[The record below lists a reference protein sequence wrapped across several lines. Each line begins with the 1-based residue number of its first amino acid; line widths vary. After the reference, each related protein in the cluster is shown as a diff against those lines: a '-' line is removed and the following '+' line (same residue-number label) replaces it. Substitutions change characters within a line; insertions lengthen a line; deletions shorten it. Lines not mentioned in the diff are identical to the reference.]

1 MGGPQGASYSL
12 PRKNFTPPLP
22 IVKGEFGRGEIFL
35 REGVRRPLETPIK
48 EWPPIVYHCRR
59 LFLNVKSLISINFCF
74 HFNIY
79 CCLFSREKTH
89 KIWNFQFQVLI
100 FSKEIARSTSTF
112 IRFTNIADLSLL
124 KNNREGQGQIDFSSG
139 EVREIIKKGLN
150 MNIYRDGNWGSMRHM
165 MIKDG

>member
-1 MGGPQGASYSL
+1 M
-12 PRKNFTPPLP
+12 F
-22 IVKGEFGRGEIFL
+22 IFEKKKL
-35 REGVRRPLETPIK
+35 IKFET
-48 EWPPIVYHCRR
+48 
-59 LFLNVKSLISINFCF
+59 F
-74 HFNIY
+74 
-79 CCLFSREKTH
+79 
-89 KIWNFQFQVLI
+89 NFQILI

-139 EVREIIKKGLN
+139 EVQEIIRKGLN